1 MENDNVI
8 NLLFKF
14 FLKSCAHNYNVLKTV
29 KDLKKLISGVRR
41 KKQELVLIFQ
51 IYLDQRYT
59 RKRAIYSY
67 YNRQIM

>member
-8 NLLFKF
+8 NLLFEF
-14 FLKSCAHNYNVLKTV
+14 FLKSCAYNYNVLKTV

-59 RKRAIYSY
+59 RKKTL
-67 YNRQIM
+67 